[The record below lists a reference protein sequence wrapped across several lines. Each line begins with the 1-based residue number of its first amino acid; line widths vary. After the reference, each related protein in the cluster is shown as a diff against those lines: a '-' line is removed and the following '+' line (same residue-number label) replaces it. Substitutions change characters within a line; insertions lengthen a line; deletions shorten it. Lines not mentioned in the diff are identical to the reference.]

1 MQIGSTGW
9 KGDERER
16 AGVHMDTMIC
26 FASITSRSSG
36 PSVSR
41 KIRTQQATK
50 SRDRPHPHPAV
61 QKTSVFRF
69 CADQFN
75 NFFFKSEVVCSKH
88 RQVRVASW
96 VEQHVK
102 PGWPGSLVKGGS
114 ADKKKQCGLV
124 LFFSAQHECHAA
136 LFPDKAD

>member
-1 MQIGSTGW
+1 MGE
-9 KGDERER
+9 KERER

-26 FASITSRSSG
+26 FASIASRSSG

-69 CADQFN
+69 CAHQFN
-75 NFFFKSEVVCSKH
+75 NFFLKALSCVPSTGKSG
-88 RQVRVASW
+88 W
-96 VEQHVK
+96 L
-102 PGWPGSLVKGGS
+102 PGWSNTS
-114 ADKKKQCGLV
+114 
-124 LFFSAQHECHAA
+124 S
-136 LFPDKAD
+136 PDGQGH

>member
-1 MQIGSTGW
+1 MTGNSELPEALRDANRVD
-9 KGDERER
+9 GLEGVGGERER

-26 FASITSRSSG
+26 FASIASRSSG

-69 CADQFN
+69 CAHQFN
-75 NFFFKSEVVCSKH
+75 NFF
-88 RQVRVASW
+88 
-96 VEQHVK
+96 
-102 PGWPGSLVKGGS
+102 
-114 ADKKKQCGLV
+114 
-124 LFFSAQHECHAA
+124 
-136 LFPDKAD
+136 